1 MNPVVGWAL
10 AALAFV
16 AGWIGWGWRGLA
28 LALTVTV
35 FWLVLQFSRSLRVL
49 RGAGANPVGHVPNAV
64 MLHSRLHAGMTML
77 QVIGLTRSLGRRL
90 AEKPERWG
98 WADPGGAA
106 VELAFERGKLAHWSL
121 QRPPV
126 GADSVAAANAATVGE
141 AES

>member
-28 LALTVTV
+28 LAFTVTV

-90 AEKPERWG
+90 AENPERWG
-98 WADPGGAA
+98 WADPGGAR
-106 VELAFERGKLAHWSL
+106 VGLTFDGGKLQSWELTRDDAA
-121 QRPPV
+121 PPARDAAPG
-126 GADSVAAANAATVGE
+126 GAPEGRT
-141 AES
+141 